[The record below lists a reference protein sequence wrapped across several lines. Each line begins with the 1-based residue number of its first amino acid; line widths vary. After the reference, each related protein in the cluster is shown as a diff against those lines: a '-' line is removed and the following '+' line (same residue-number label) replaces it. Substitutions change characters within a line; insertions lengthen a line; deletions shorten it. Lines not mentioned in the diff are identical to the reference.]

1 MCGGLFIG
9 SRKSESLDSAFTL
22 EGAALCFITFSGI
35 ISIYTNG
42 SGSTFTLVIVGAA
55 AGFTVNLDGL
65 AATAIFGTVHS
76 TLAFFPKTA
85 AAGFFSTVGTFPHHI
100 NFSSGTEHILVVGTG
115 CCGTF

>member
-9 SRKSESLDSAFTL
+9 SRKFELLLLVFALES
-22 EGAALCFITFSGI
+22 AALCFITFSGI
-35 ISIYTNG
+35 ISIYING

-55 AGFTVNLDGL
+55 AGFTVNLDGF
-65 AATAIFGTVHS
+65 AATAIFCTVHS

-85 AAGFFSTVGTFPHHI
+85 AAGFFSTMGTFPHHI
-100 NFSSGTEHILVVGTG
+100 NFASGTEHILVVGTG